1 MDIYDYNY
9 YKIQYMS
16 SYLMK
21 SDDYKETLIMSD
33 KELQIG
39 SYIIIEKAG
48 QGLFLGK
55 VLEKWDNNKGVP
67 KTCLY
72 KYVHKYV
79 QDIDLTSYF
88 QEKEK
93 EKRRKELEKQMEEEY
108 ARIDKMSKW
117 EYYAT
122 KDATFNK
129 LLEEYKKL

>member
-21 SDDYKETLIMSD
+21 SDDYKETLIMSN

-55 VLEKWDNNKGVP
+55 ILEKWDNNQGVP

-72 KYVHKYV
+72 KYV

-93 EKRRKELEKQMEEEY
+93 EKRRKELEKKMEEEY

-117 EYYAT
+117 EYYAA
-122 KDATFNK
+122 KDETFNK
-129 LLEEYKKL
+129 LLEEYKNL

>member
-1 MDIYDYNY
+1 MKIMDIYDYNY

-21 SDDYKETLIMSD
+21 SDDYKETLIMSN

-39 SYIIIEKAG
+39 SYIIIEKTG

-55 VLEKWDNNKGVP
+55 VLEKWDNNQGVP

-72 KYVHKYV
+72 KYV

-93 EKRRKELEKQMEEEY
+93 EKRRKELEKKMEEEY

-117 EYYAT
+117 EYYAA

-129 LLEEYKKL
+129 LLEEYKNL

>member
-21 SDDYKETLIMSD
+21 SDDYKETLIMSN

-39 SYIIIEKAG
+39 SYIIIEKVG

-55 VLEKWDNNKGVP
+55 VLEKWDNDQGVP

-72 KYVHKYV
+72 KYV
-79 QDIDLTSYF
+79 QDIDLTDYF
-88 QEKEK
+88 KKKEK
-93 EKRRKELEKQMEEEY
+93 EKRRKELEEKMEKEY
-108 ARIDKMSKW
+108 ARIDKISKW
-117 EYYAT
+117 EFYAS
-122 KDATFNK
+122 KDETFNK
-129 LLEEYKKL
+129 LFEEYKNL

>member
-21 SDDYKETLIMSD
+21 SNDYKETLIMSD
-33 KELQIG
+33 KELQID
-39 SYIIIEKAG
+39 SYIIVEKAG

-55 VLEKWDNNKGVP
+55 VLEKWDNNQGVL

-72 KYVHKYV
+72 KYI

-117 EYYAT
+117 EYYAA
-122 KDATFNK
+122 KDETFNK
-129 LLEEYKKL
+129 LFEEYKNL

>member
-1 MDIYDYNY
+1 MGMYDYNY

-21 SDDYKETLIMSD
+21 SDDYKETLIMSN

-55 VLEKWDNNKGVP
+55 VLEKWDNNQGVP

-72 KYVHKYV
+72 KYV
-79 QDIDLTSYF
+79 QDIDLTLYF

-117 EYYAT
+117 EYYAA

-129 LLEEYKKL
+129 LLEEYKNL